1 VLRAK
6 VDMASPN
13 MLMRDPLL
21 YRIKHAHHHR
31 TGDKWCI
38 YPMYDFAHGQSDSI
52 EKITHSIC
60 TLEFVP
66 HRELYDWLIE
76 KLEIFPSHQY
86 EFARRNLTYTVMSK
100 RKLLQ
105 LVNEKH
111 VDGWDDPRMPTI
123 SGMRRRGYT
132 PEAIREFCDRIGI
145 AKRDNIVDVGLL
157 EFFVREDLNKKA
169 LRRMV
174 VFDPVKVVI
183 TNYTNEEE
191 LLKSE
196 NNPED
201 PDGGERE
208 VPFSNELYIERE
220 DFMENPPKK
229 YFRLAPGQMVRL
241 KSAYIIKC
249 EEVIKDGN
257 GTITELRCTYIPES
271 KSGSDTS
278 GIHVKGTLH
287 WVSVKHAVTVEV
299 REYDRLFKVEDPSS
313 EEGDFKDYINPD
325 SLKIVKTAFAEP
337 SLKNAK
343 FEDRYQF
350 IRKGYFTLDK
360 DSSTSGM
367 VLNKTVGLKDSWKPQ
382 TAKKA

>member
-1 VLRAK
+1 
-6 VDMASPN
+6 
-13 MLMRDPLL
+13 
-21 YRIKHAHHHR
+21 
-31 TGDKWCI
+31 
-38 YPMYDFAHGQSDSI
+38 
-52 EKITHSIC
+52 
-60 TLEFVP
+60 LE
-66 HRELYDWLIE
+66 
-76 KLEIFPSHQY
+76 
-86 EFARRNLTYTVMSK
+86 
-100 RKLLQ
+100 
-105 LVNEKH
+105 
-111 VDGWDDPRMPTI
+111 
-123 SGMRRRGYT
+123 
-132 PEAIREFCDRIGI
+132 
-145 AKRDNIVDVGLL
+145 
-157 EFFVREDLNKKA
+157 
-169 LRRMV
+169 
-174 VFDPVKVVI
+174 
-183 TNYTNEEE
+183 
-191 LLKSE
+191 SE

-201 PDGGERE
+201 ADGGQRE

-249 EEVIKDGN
+249 EEVIKDESGN
-257 GTITELRCTYIPES
+257 ITELHCTYIPES

-325 SLKIVKTAFAEP
+325 SLKVVKTAFAEP

-367 VLNKTVGLKDSWKPQ
+367 VFNKTVGLKDSWKPQ
-382 TAKKA
+382 SSKKN